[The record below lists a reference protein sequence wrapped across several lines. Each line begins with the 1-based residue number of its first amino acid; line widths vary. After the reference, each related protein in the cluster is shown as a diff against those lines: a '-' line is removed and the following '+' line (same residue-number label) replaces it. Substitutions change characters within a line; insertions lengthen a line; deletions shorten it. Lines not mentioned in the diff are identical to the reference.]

1 MGLMDISFLP
11 NILYMRPSRHT
22 QIEAH
27 TEIMQRNK
35 EPADQKKKKN
45 TMQKRQPQPSNNTE
59 ES

>member
-35 EPADQKKKKN
+35 EPADQKKN